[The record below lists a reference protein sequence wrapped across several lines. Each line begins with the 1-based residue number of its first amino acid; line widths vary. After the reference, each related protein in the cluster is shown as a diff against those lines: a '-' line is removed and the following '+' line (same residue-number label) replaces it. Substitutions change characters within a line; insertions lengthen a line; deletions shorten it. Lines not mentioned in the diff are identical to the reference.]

1 MERKERQSAIGYR
14 PFIFLYSLSD
24 GNILFMKNK
33 GNKIVFFT
41 KIIASRFINK
51 DTQISHGQSLIKKPG
66 KTSPAL
72 GSPLLRDDHLIYTMK
87 LGVYSSMSI
96 KYKHMF
102 VNSKGGHHSA
112 SSSAAKSRRSRPSRS
127 ARASNSWGDSSSI
140 STTSSMAAGKPTPAA
155 LPARSSKL
163 SRSWST
169 STSIFMVK
177 PPTGS
182 DPYSPA
188 SSTSTAATKAAT
200 CLSSICMAKRP
211 TGSS

>member
-33 GNKIVFFT
+33 GHKIVSFT

-51 DTQISHGQSLIKKPG
+51 DTQLSYGQSLIKKPG

-87 LGVYSSMSI
+87 LDVCSSLII

-102 VNSKGGHHSA
+102 VNNKDDNHSA
-112 SSSAAKSRRSRPSRS
+112 SSSTAKIP
-127 ARASNSWGDSSSI
+127 
-140 STTSSMAAGKPTPAA
+140 
-155 LPARSSKL
+155 
-163 SRSWST
+163 
-169 STSIFMVK
+169 
-177 PPTGS
+177 
-182 DPYSPA
+182 
-188 SSTSTAATKAAT
+188 
-200 CLSSICMAKRP
+200 
-211 TGSS
+211 

>member
-1 MERKERQSAIGYR
+1 MERKKRQSAFGYR

-33 GNKIVFFT
+33 GNQIVFFT
-41 KIIASRFINK
+41 KVIASRFINK
-51 DTQISHGQSLIKKPG
+51 DIQLSHGQSLIKKPG

-72 GSPLLRDDHLIYTMK
+72 GSPLLRDDHLINTMK

-112 SSSAAKSRRSRPSRS
+112 SSSTTKSRRSRPSRS
-127 ARASNSWGDSSSI
+127 ARASSSWGDSSSI
-140 STTSSMAAGKPTPAA
+140 SITSSMAAGKPTPTA
-155 LPARSSKL
+155 LPARSSKP

-169 STSIFMVK
+169 STSVFIVK

-182 DPYSPA
+182 DPYSTAP
-188 SSTSTAATKAAT
+188 STFTVATKAAT
-200 CLSSICMAKRP
+200 CLSSICMDKRP